1 MVLTFTGTISV
12 AQSGEATV
20 RELLIASLGC
30 NLAWGIVDGFMF
42 MLTRA
47 VERARTQALGHAI
60 RSERD
65 PTLAR
70 LYIKEALSE
79 TIVQLANDED
89 LDRLI
94 EKVRRYPPPTGMIWV
109 TREDLIGALA
119 VLLLVFI
126 STFPVVLP
134 FLFVSD
140 VWLAVRLSNL
150 IALTL
155 MFILGVSLAR
165 FSNQK
170 FHKLGLAVVGIGVIL
185 VLITIAL
192 GG

>member
-1 MVLTFTGTISV
+1 
-12 AQSGEATV
+12 
-20 RELLIASLGC
+20 
-30 NLAWGIVDGFMF
+30 
-42 MLTRA
+42 
-47 VERARTQALGHAI
+47 
-60 RSERD
+60 
-65 PTLAR
+65 
-70 LYIKEALSE
+70 
-79 TIVQLANDED
+79 
-89 LDRLI
+89 
-94 EKVRRYPPPTGMIWV
+94 MIWV